1 MDTDYVDYRQGGH
14 KMAICKDQ
22 RYTIAKD
29 IIENLKWAVFNLS
42 IPGSKL
48 FDKTWYVVISI

>member
-14 KMAICKDQ
+14 KIEISKDQ

-29 IIENLKWAVFNLS
+29 IIENLK
-42 IPGSKL
+42 
-48 FDKTWYVVISI
+48 

>member
-1 MDTDYVDYRQGGH
+1 MSIIDKGGH
-14 KMAICKDQ
+14 KIEISKDQ

-42 IPGSKL
+42 IPEGKL